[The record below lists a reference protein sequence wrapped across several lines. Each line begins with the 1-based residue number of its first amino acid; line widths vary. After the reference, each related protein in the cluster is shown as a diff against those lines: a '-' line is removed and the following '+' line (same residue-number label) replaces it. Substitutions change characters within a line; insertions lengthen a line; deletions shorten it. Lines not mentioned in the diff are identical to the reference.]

1 LKKNDRPNS
10 PGYLI
15 TFEGTDGC
23 GKTTQVEM
31 LVEYL
36 VSFNMRHAVF
46 REPGGTMVGEQIR
59 QILEDSNIYDMCAGT
74 EAALFAAARSQLVHQ
89 EVKTALRLGL
99 VVLLDRYIDSSL
111 AYQGYARGL
120 GFGRV
125 LELNRLAIDDVWPDL
140 TFLIDM
146 DPEVAMNR
154 LSSIADRIEKLGI
167 EFQHKVRDG
176 YIKVAEMYPDRI
188 RVLDG
193 TRTPQ
198 EIFKDIKMLVDA
210 LIVDD

>member
-1 LKKNDRPNS
+1 MKKNNRPNS

-31 LVEYL
+31 LAEYL
-36 VSFNMRHAVF
+36 ASLNMRRAVF
-46 REPGGTMVGEQIR
+46 REPGGTQVGEQIR
-59 QILEDSNIYDMCAGT
+59 QVLEDPNISNMCAST
-74 EAALFAAARSQLVHQ
+74 EAALFAAARSQLVRQ
-89 EVKTALRLGL
+89 EVKIALRLGL

-120 GFGRV
+120 GFERV

-140 TFLIDM
+140 TLLIDLE
-146 DPEVAMNR
+146 PKVAMNR
-154 LSSIADRIEKLGI
+154 LSNIADRIEKLGI

-176 YIKVAEMYPDRI
+176 YIKLAEMYPDRI
-188 RVLDG
+188 RILDG
-193 TRTPQ
+193 TRAPQ

-210 LIVDD
+210 LVLR